1 MKYLAII
8 EPSSTGYCG
17 YIADFDTAIIAA
29 YPTVDKVKTALSEG
43 LSIYG
48 QEVTL
53 PIPKI
58 SSLQEVPDLEDTEG
72 MIALWLEP
80 APLNPVSLEI
90 AGVMKAQNLR
100 PVDLARRLGVSRA
113 NVVRIVDPFYFGH
126 SLALLAR
133 VAEALGAR
141 LELPH
146 LVIGK

>member
-8 EPSSTGYCG
+8 EQTNTGYCG
-17 YIADFDTAIIAA
+17 YIADFDTAIVAA
-29 YPTVDKVKTALSEG
+29 FPTFEKVKTALSEG

-48 QEVTL
+48 REVAL

-58 SSLQEVPDLEDTEG
+58 SKLEEVPDLENSEEV
-72 MIALWLEP
+72 IAVWLEP
-80 APLNPVSLEI
+80 APQNPVSLEI
-90 AGVMKAQNLR
+90 AQVMKAQNLR

-141 LELPH
+141 LELPR
-146 LVIGK
+146 LVMGK